1 MRLILL
7 HIIRKD
13 FAAAQTHI
21 KNSFITIIEWVV
33 GRVAKIEKNIVEKRT
48 CFVDAICDLSILRP
62 IPYK

>member
-33 GRVAKIEKNIVEKRT
+33 VCVAKIEKNIAEKRT
-48 CFVDAICDLSILRP
+48 CFD
-62 IPYK
+62 